1 MSERMCLLKVRLLDI
16 EPEIRRIFVVPASI
30 TLDRIHDVI
39 QIVMGCK
46 TKLPVSMV
54 QERALLKM
62 LAVFLAILTFTV
74 FLLIPA

>member
-46 TKLPVSMV
+46 TKSPVSMV

-62 LAVFLAILTFTV
+62 LAVFLAVLIFTV

>member
-16 EPEIRRIFVVPASI
+16 DPEIRRIFVVPASI

-46 TKLPVSMV
+46 TKLRVSMV

>member
-1 MSERMCLLKVRLLDI
+1 MSKRMYLLKVRLLDI
-16 EPEIRRIFVVPASI
+16 IS
-30 TLDRIHDVI
+30 LDRLHDVI

-62 LAVFLAILTFTV
+62 LAVFPAILTFTV
-74 FLLIPA
+74 SLLTSA